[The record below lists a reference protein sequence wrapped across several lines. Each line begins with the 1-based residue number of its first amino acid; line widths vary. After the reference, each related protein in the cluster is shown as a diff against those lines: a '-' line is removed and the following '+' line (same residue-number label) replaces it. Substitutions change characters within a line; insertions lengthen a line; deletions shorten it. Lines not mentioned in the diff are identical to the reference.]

1 MMKLININLRE
12 DVVRQ
17 IDSVVSTF
25 GFTNRSEFI
34 RGVIQDKLE
43 DYRVKQAIID
53 LSKNKGRM
61 KGKGFTDEEYEKAR
75 VEAFEELSR
84 RIQ

>member
-1 MMKLININLRE
+1 MKLININLKE

-43 DYRVKQAIID
+43 DYRVKQAIIE

-61 KGKGFTDEEYEKAR
+61 TGRGFTDEEYEKAR